1 MILIIFQAGDKC
13 VEVEV
18 PVPHFGGKQCHG
30 LGVVALTP
38 VILTLRNRC
47 RSVATSPRLASC
59 LKISQSI
66 FVVLCAFSEAISLSM
81 KATSDSTDG

>member
-30 LGVVALTP
+30 LGVVALTCNP
-38 VILTLRNRC
+38 STQEAEAG
-47 RSVATSPRLASC
+47 SAESPRTAG
-59 LKISQSI
+59 
-66 FVVLCAFSEAISLSM
+66 
-81 KATSDSTDG
+81 ATEGD

>member
-30 LGVVALTP
+30 LGVVALTCNP
-38 VILTLRNRC
+38 RTLRDDMGGLGEKPEENRE
-47 RSVATSPRLASC
+47 SSPAW
-59 LKISQSI
+59 
-66 FVVLCAFSEAISLSM
+66 V
-81 KATSDSTDG
+81 TW